1 MLLRPARAATLAA
14 VALALF
20 AAAAPA
26 FADTAADG
34 PVVRVSLA
42 ALHSVSG
49 QADMRRQLKAAADAY
64 CRGNPTEGRTVF
76 ECRTDLTAALERDLT
91 ARTGI
96 ALQDQGLARLAS
108 K

>member
-1 MLLRPARAATLAA
+1 MLFQPTRAALAALTLAA
-14 VALALF
+14 F

-26 FADTAADG
+26 FADTAANG
-34 PVVRVSLA
+34 PAVRLSLA
-42 ALHSVSG
+42 ALHSASG
-49 QADMRRQLKAAADAY
+49 QAGARRQLEAAADAY
-64 CRGNPTEGRTVF
+64 CRANPSEGRTVF
-76 ECRTDLTAALERDLT
+76 ECRADLTVALEHNLA

>member
-1 MLLRPARAATLAA
+1 MLYRPARAAALAALTLAA
-14 VALALF
+14 ITT
-20 AAAAPA
+20 AAPA
-26 FADTAADG
+26 LADTAASG
-34 PVVRVSLA
+34 PAVRLSLA
-42 ALHSVSG
+42 ALHSISG
-49 QADMRRQLKAAADAY
+49 QAAARRQLVAAADAY

-76 ECRTDLTAALERDLT
+76 ECRANLTAALERDLA